1 MTRRSVIT
9 ATAWSCCTRAAL
21 RVAWL
26 RAIQH
31 FSAEVRMTMRARF
44 VSVSR
49 SRSCTGRTTST
60 RSLYSTR
67 LAGRHADVPLVTSA
81 ASTAGRAWVTSFV
94 LAPRLPRGYGVRP
107 GGLAASYR
115 CAMYVEYATGMSEDA
130 LPLPYEVQE
139 MTTTE
144 ARKHLPDL
152 VNMAAYGHVTT
163 VLVRDGRRLARIV
176 PEEDAW
182 IYSPAWQEKLREAEA
197 DITAGRVQRFDS
209 DDAFLAHLDETG

>member
-1 MTRRSVIT
+1 MI
-9 ATAWSCCTRAAL
+9 
-21 RVAWL
+21 
-26 RAIQH
+26 
-31 FSAEVRMTMRARF
+31 
-44 VSVSR
+44 
-49 SRSCTGRTTST
+49 
-60 RSLYSTR
+60 
-67 LAGRHADVPLVTSA
+67 
-81 ASTAGRAWVTSFV
+81 
-94 LAPRLPRGYGVRP
+94 
-107 GGLAASYR
+107 
-115 CAMYVEYATGMSEDA
+115 EDA

-197 DITAGRVQRFDS
+197 DVAERRARQFGS
-209 DDAFLAHLDETG
+209 DDEFLAHLEALDDEAGG